1 MNKQIGAGPRVL
13 NTGDL
18 TYNSYLKVPELLAL
32 QRRVSEPAEHDEM
45 LFIII
50 HQAFELWFK
59 QIIHE
64 LEVTR
69 EKMHQK
75 EVLQAHHHLR
85 RVVEIQKLL
94 IPQIHILETMRP
106 TDFLRFRDRLNPAS
120 GFQSLQFREV
130 EFLLG
135 LKEERY
141 LQFFQNNP
149 EVLTVLKTRL
159 AEEDIKMAFYNM
171 LIALGFDIPADAAK
185 KEEDEAGRTQIL
197 KALKKIYEN
206 LEANLPLYLLIE
218 TLVDLDTNL
227 SLWRT
232 HHVQVVERLIG
243 GKMGTGGSSGV
254 DYLKRTT
261 SKKCFPLLW
270 EVRTLLEKK

>member
-1 MNKQIGAGPRVL
+1 
-13 NTGDL
+13 
-18 TYNSYLKVPELLAL
+18 
-32 QRRVSEPAEHDEM
+32 
-45 LFIII
+45 
-50 HQAFELWFK
+50 
-59 QIIHE
+59 
-64 LEVTR
+64 
-69 EKMHQK
+69 MHQK